1 VYFLNIPAK
10 NLGRRPTRS
19 GLTGL
24 GIAMAVAS
32 LIMLVGL
39 ARGLESAWS
48 QSLLDRGVHI
58 LATQKGAVEVLA
70 GAVNQ
75 KIVADLGNQPGV
87 EAAAG
92 ELVALMAL
100 DQDRTVLAAGWLPGD
115 YLWETLNLIAGK
127 LPISDDQV
135 VLGESLAAA
144 YDLKPGDKIDLM
156 GRKFFVAGIS
166 RNQSALNQGGV
177 FLPLEPMQDLV
188 GKSGTVTF
196 VNLRVKD
203 ESNQAGLKKMLKQL
217 ALAQPGLE
225 FLPTGEVTRQNRIL
239 GIFRAMSWGTSL
251 LAIIISTI
259 FVLNTMVMSVSER
272 TKEIGILSAV
282 GWDKTRIMSMIIMEG
297 VMLSILGGLTGIA
310 LGVGG
315 LDLLASKT
323 EVGTFI
329 QPRISASA
337 LLEAGGAAVLLG
349 ALGSLYPAWRAVNM
363 RTAQALKRE

>member
-1 VYFLNIPAK
+1 MSIPAK
-10 NLGRRPTRS
+10 NLRRRPTRS

-32 LIMLVGL
+32 LIVLVGL

-70 GAVNQ
+70 GAVDQ
-75 KIVADLGNQPGV
+75 KIVADLASQPGV

-100 DQDRTVLAAGWLPGD
+100 DQERTVLAAGWSPGD
-115 YLWETLNLIAGK
+115 YLWETLHLIAGK
-127 LPISDDQV
+127 LPKSDDQV

-144 YDLKPGDKIDLM
+144 YGLKPGDKIDLM
-156 GRKFFVAGIS
+156 GRKFYVAGIS
-166 RNQSALNQGGV
+166 RNQSALNQGGI
-177 FLPLEPMQDLV
+177 FLALEPMQELV
-188 GKSGTVTF
+188 GKRGTVTF
-196 VNLRVKD
+196 VNLRVKEGSD
-203 ESNQAGLKKMLKQL
+203 EVGLQKVRRQL
-217 ALAQPGLE
+217 AQAQPGLE

-251 LAIIISTI
+251 LAIVISTI

-282 GWDKTRIMSMIIMEG
+282 GWVKARIMSMIVLEG
-297 VMLSILGGLTGIA
+297 VLLSVLGGLLGIA

-329 QPRISASA
+329 QPRISVGA

-349 ALGSLYPAWRAVNM
+349 ALGSLYPAWRAVKM